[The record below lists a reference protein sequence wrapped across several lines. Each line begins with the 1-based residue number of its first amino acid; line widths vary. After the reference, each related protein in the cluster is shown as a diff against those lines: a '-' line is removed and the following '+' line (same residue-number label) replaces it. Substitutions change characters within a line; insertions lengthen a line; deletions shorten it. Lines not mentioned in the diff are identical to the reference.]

1 MDFDNSYEYVMPYD
15 NMFSSTSGLDTFF
28 SIFMTVYLIAL
39 AVIFIVAVVNYVF
52 KSLALYTLAKRMGK
66 ANPWLAWIPFAR
78 VYLQGELA
86 ETIPLKT
93 KAITRPG
100 IWLLVVPLVLDAI
113 MIALYVVLVL
123 ILGVG
128 TALIGVSNS
137 SGGTGITM
145 MFAIFIGVMY
155 VIIAVIKTAVTK
167 TFYAMVDFQIIG
179 RFTSRNMAIIHS
191 VLGLFIPLY
200 EAICLFVM
208 RNKEFN
214 PGMEPEIHETY
225 QEQNSDFMNY
235 N

>member
-15 NMFSSTSGLDTFF
+15 NTFSSTSGLDTFF

-39 AVIFIVAVVNYVF
+39 AVILIVAVVNYVF

-214 PGMEPEIHETY
+214 LGMEPEIHETY

>member
-1 MDFDNSYEYVMPYD
+1 MDFDYSYNYVMPYD
-15 NMFSSTSGLDTFF
+15 TYDNTFSSVGNGLDVFF
-28 SIFMTVYLIAL
+28 SVFMTVYLIAL

-93 KAITRPG
+93 KAIEKPG
-100 IWLLVVPLVLDAI
+100 LWLLIVPLALKVV
-113 MIALYVVLVL
+113 MIGLYVVLVL
-123 ILGVG
+123 ILGAG
-128 TALIGVSNS
+128 TALIGASGL

-145 MFAIFIGVMY
+145 MFAVIIGVMY
-155 VIIAVIKTAVTK
+155 AVLAVVKTAVTK
-167 TFYAMVDFQIIG
+167 TFYAIVDFQIIG

-191 VLGLFIPLY
+191 VLGLFVPLY
-200 EAICLFVM
+200 EAICLFIM

-214 PGMEPEIHETY
+214 PGMEPEIPDIY
-225 QEQNSDFMNY
+225 Q
-235 N
+235 